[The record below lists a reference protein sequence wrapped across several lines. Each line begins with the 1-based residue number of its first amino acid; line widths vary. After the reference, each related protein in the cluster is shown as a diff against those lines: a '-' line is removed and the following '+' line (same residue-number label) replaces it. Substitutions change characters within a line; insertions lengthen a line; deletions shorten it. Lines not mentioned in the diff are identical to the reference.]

1 MTHRN
6 SSTPAWCYSAVFIPS
21 NRGLSFLLSDWQI
34 APLVRFSSGLPINPQ
49 DGTDRS
55 LTGVGLDRP
64 NVNSGVPLY
73 ISGTRTAK
81 HYQYVNPAAFSV
93 NPLGTFGNAGHLM
106 LRAPSY
112 FDVDS
117 SISRKFKATE
127 RINFDLRVEAFNV
140 TNHPDFNGPGV
151 SNPTSST
158 FGQIKTAQ
166 DPRIMQG
173 AIKVIF

>member
-1 MTHRN
+1 VVYFSHINTQN
-6 SSTPAWCYSAVFIPS
+6 KFA
-21 NRGLSFLLSDWQI
+21 SFLLNDWQI
-34 APLVRFSSGLPINPQ
+34 APLVRFSTGLPVNPV

-55 LTGVGLDRP
+55 LSGVGQDRP
-64 NVNSGVPLY
+64 NVVAGAPLY
-73 ISGTRTAK
+73 INTSHTSK
-81 HYQYVNPAAFSV
+81 LYQYVNPAAFALQPV
-93 NPLGTFGNAGHLM
+93 GTFGNAGHYM
-106 LRAPSY
+106 LRQPSY

-127 RINFDLRVEAFNV
+127 RITVDLRVEAFNA
-140 TNHPDFNGPGV
+140 TNHPNFNAPSI

-173 AIKVIF
+173 AFKVIF